1 MPCRLLP
8 ARPGDEIEL
17 SREHVVTVS
26 ATRHTI
32 PSLGFIV
39 WDRRRKL
46 KAEYHGLAGDE
57 IRDLRLAGNE
67 VTEEVRMPLLAYL
80 GDSSP
85 EGLDSCPAMYE
96 ARVLITEVTFVA
108 PSHRKDKI
116 HKYGHIHLD
125 DIVERRER
133 FKNELII
140 ASHFSTRYLDGR
152 IRKLVERALP
162 DMLGGRLKL
171 WL

>member
-1 MPCRLLP
+1 V
-8 ARPGDEIEL
+8 EL

-26 ATRHTI
+26 ATTHTL
-32 PSLGFIV
+32 PSLGFVV
-39 WDRRRKL
+39 WERRKKL
-46 KAEYHGLAGDE
+46 KAEYFGLAGE
-57 IRDLRLAGNE
+57 QIRDLRLSGKE
-67 VTEEVRMPLLAYL
+67 VTDEVRMPLVAYL

-85 EGLDSCPAMYE
+85 EGLDNCPAMYE
-96 ARVLITEVTFVA
+96 AKILITEITFVHR
-108 PSHRKDKI
+108 SHKKDKI

-125 DIVERRER
+125 DIAERRDR

-140 ASHFSTRYLDGR
+140 ASHVSTRYTDKQATR
-152 IRKLVERALP
+152 LVERKLP